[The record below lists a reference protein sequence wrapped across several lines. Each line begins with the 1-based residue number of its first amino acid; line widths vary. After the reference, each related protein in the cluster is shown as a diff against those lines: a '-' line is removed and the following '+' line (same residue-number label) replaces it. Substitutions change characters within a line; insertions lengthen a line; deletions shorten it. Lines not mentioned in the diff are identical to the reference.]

1 MTGVGSWAVVCQP
14 LLLAYW
20 RLYLHIFFADNLE
33 KLLMSSECLGLAHF
47 REIVIQFLFLLWI
60 LVYFIFSWTA
70 PNLFFLGFI
79 SVVSSVPS
87 SLPLFK
93 NLWILKQIRGKY
105 QRQAGRSHI
114 ALHVISSNAYM
125 TSITFT
131 TVSKPED

>member
-1 MTGVGSWAVVCQP
+1 MGCSLPT
-14 LLLAYW
+14 LAPSILASIFTY
-20 RLYLHIFFADNLE
+20 FFADNLE

-93 NLWILKQIRGKY
+93 NLWILK
-105 QRQAGRSHI
+105 
-114 ALHVISSNAYM
+114 
-125 TSITFT
+125 
-131 TVSKPED
+131 